1 MSNESIEGSSQ
12 EVRLYELIWKRT
24 LASQMA
30 DAELEKTTAT
40 ISVSGCEDEFQAVG
54 EVVTFDGF
62 LKVYKESFDEE
73 VEQEDATGLPK
84 IQVQNVRFSPK
95 QVYRFSGQYLTYVH
109 PLYALSS
116 LPM

>member
-1 MSNESIEGSSQ
+1 M
-12 EVRLYELIWKRT
+12 YELIWKRT

-62 LKVYKESFDEE
+62 
-73 VEQEDATGLPK
+73 
-84 IQVQNVRFSPK
+84 
-95 QVYRFSGQYLTYVH
+95 
-109 PLYALSS
+109 
-116 LPM
+116 

>member
-1 MSNESIEGSSQ
+1 METYTSF
-12 EVRLYELIWKRT
+12 T
-24 LASQMA
+24 DA

-84 IQVQNVRFSPK
+84 MEVGEVLQREENCCCATFQSGSGTL
-95 QVYRFSGQYLTYVH
+95 YRSKPG
-109 PLYALSS
+109 A
-116 LPM
+116 